1 MRVFEWKSVS
11 HTHRAFG
18 SKFSNIYKTNMCI
31 ISSIFS
37 FFIKFREYY
46 SFNWHKYFE
55 SCDLYMFVCTCR
67 VVIILEIFSMH
78 ILYTSTCMWITCEWL
93 RCLWVYRVY
102 IQVPLSSRVLTFITD
117 PSLVYHIT
125 HDFTDSF
132 YLIINL
138 RLNLIV
144 FPRFHDIYQSVSKIK
159 LRMNYN
165 FHYVQ
170 LLL

>member
-1 MRVFEWKSVS
+1 MFEWKSVS

-18 SKFSNIYKTNMCI
+18 SKFSSIYKTNLCI

-55 SCDLYMFVCTCR
+55 SCDLYMFVCTCKSCQYFR
-67 VVIILEIFSMH
+67 DFFYAYFIYWYMYVDHLWMVKMSVSLQCI
-78 ILYTSTCMWITCEWL
+78 YTSAIIFL
-93 RCLWVYRVY
+93 
-102 IQVPLSSRVLTFITD
+102 VLTFITD
-117 PSLVYHIT
+117 PSLVYHIN

-138 RLNLIV
+138 GLNLIV
-144 FPRFHDIYQSVSKIK
+144 FRLLHDISIYLK
-159 LRMNYN
+159 LKKNN
-165 FHYVQ
+165 
-170 LLL
+170 